1 MCVENSLK
9 IKYSIYLPKI
19 NETLKLLRYIVAYPI
34 LWLISKLPFF
44 LFYKMSDVF
53 YFIAY
58 HLVGYRKKTVWNN
71 LKLVFPEKNELEL
84 KQIQRKYYS
93 HMCDMFLEMI
103 KSLTITE
110 KQMKKRFV
118 ITNAGVVNELSKK
131 NKKSIIMLC
140 SHYASW
146 EWMTVLGTQIDIET
160 YGVYQKIVNP
170 YFDRL
175 VRRIR
180 AKFNAKLMTASQA
193 TSIIVN
199 NQKNNVLAIY
209 AMVSDQSPSWR
220 RAKYWRDFMGI
231 KSPVFTGAENL
242 AKRYDLTVIYLKVKK
257 VKRGHYEA
265 TLVPICEDSTKTAAF
280 EITDKYLNI
289 LEEQIRETPE
299 FYLWTHRRWKH
310 RNKQPAKFA
319 VVR

>member
-1 MCVENSLK
+1 M
-9 IKYSIYLPKI
+9 PKI
-19 NETLKLLRYIVAYPI
+19 DKTLKLFVYIATYPI

-53 YFIAY
+53 YFIVY
-58 HLVGYRKKTVWNN
+58 HIVGYRKRTVWNN
-71 LKLVFPEKNELEL
+71 LKLVFPKKSDVEL

-103 KSLTITE
+103 KSLTITG
-110 KQMKKRFV
+110 KQMQKRFV
-118 ITNAGVVNELSKK
+118 ITNAGVVNELAKK
-131 NKKSIIMLC
+131 NKSIIMLC

-180 AKFNAKLMTASQA
+180 AKFNAKLMTAGQA
-193 TSIIVN
+193 TGIIVN

-265 TLVPICEDSTKTAAF
+265 TLVPVCEDSTKAGSF
-280 EITDKYLNI
+280 EITDKYLDI
-289 LEEQIRETPE
+289 LEGQIKDTPE
-299 FYLWTHRRWKH
+299 YYLWTHRRWKH

>member
-1 MCVENSLK
+1 M
-9 IKYSIYLPKI
+9 PKI
-19 NETLKLLRYIVAYPI
+19 DKTLKLFVYIATYPI

-53 YFIAY
+53 YFIVY
-58 HLVGYRKKTVWNN
+58 HIVGYRKRTVWNN
-71 LKLVFPEKNELEL
+71 LKLVFPEKSDVEL

-93 HMCDMFLEMI
+93 HLCDMFLEMI

-110 KQMKKRFV
+110 KQMQKRFV
-118 ITNAGVVNELSKK
+118 ITNAGVVNELAKK
-131 NKKSIIMLC
+131 NKSIIMLC
-140 SHYASW
+140 SHFASW
-146 EWMTVLGTQIDIET
+146 EWMTILGTQIDIET

-180 AKFNAKLMTASQA
+180 AKFNAKLMTAGQA
-193 TSIIVN
+193 TGIIVN

-242 AKRYDLTVIYLKVKK
+242 AKRYDLAVIYMKVKK

-265 TLVPICEDSTKTAAF
+265 TLVPVCEDSTKAGAF
-280 EITDKYLNI
+280 EITDKYLDI
-289 LEEQIRETPE
+289 LEGQIRETPE
-299 FYLWTHRRWKH
+299 YYLWTHRRWKH

>member
-1 MCVENSLK
+1 M
-9 IKYSIYLPKI
+9 PKI
-19 NETLKLLRYIVAYPI
+19 IETLKLFRYIVAYPI

-53 YFIAY
+53 YFIVY
-58 HLVGYRKKTVWNN
+58 HVVGYRKRTVWNN
-71 LKLVFPEKNELEL
+71 LKLVFPEKSDVEL
-84 KQIQRKYYS
+84 KQIQRNYYS

-103 KSLTITE
+103 KSLTISE
-110 KQMKKRFV
+110 KQMRKRFV
-118 ITNAGVVNELSKK
+118 FTNVEVISELEKK
-131 NKKSIIMLC
+131 NKSIIMLC

-146 EWMTVLGTQIDIET
+146 EWMTILGTQINIET
-160 YGVYQKIVNP
+160 YGVYQAIVNP

-180 AKFNAKLMTASQA
+180 AKFNAKLMTARQS
-193 TSIIVN
+193 TGIIVN

-209 AMVSDQSPSWR
+209 GMVSDQSPSWR
-220 RAKYWRDFMGI
+220 RAKYWRGFMGI

-242 AKRYDLTVIYLKVKK
+242 AKRYDLAVIYMKVKK
-257 VKRGHYEA
+257 VKRGYYEA
-265 TLVPICEDSTKTAAF
+265 TLIPICEESTKAGDF

-289 LEEQIRETPE
+289 LEGQIRETPE
-299 FYLWTHRRWKH
+299 YYLWTHRRWKH

>member
-1 MCVENSLK
+1 M
-9 IKYSIYLPKI
+9 
-19 NETLKLLRYIVAYPI
+19 KLFRYIVAYPI

-53 YFIAY
+53 YFLVY
-58 HLVGYRKKTVWNN
+58 HVFGYRKRTVWNN
-71 LKLVFPEKNELEL
+71 LKLVFPEKSDVEL
-84 KQIQRKYYS
+84 KQIKRKYYS
-93 HMCDMFLEMI
+93 HMCDMLLEMI
-103 KSLTITE
+103 KSLTISE
-110 KQMKKRFV
+110 KQMRKRFV
-118 ITNAGVVNELSKK
+118 FTNLEVINELEKK
-131 NKKSIIMLC
+131 NKSIIMLC

-146 EWMTVLGTQIDIET
+146 EWMTILGTQIDIET
-160 YGVYQKIVNP
+160 YGVYQEIVNP

-180 AKFNAKLMTASQA
+180 AKFNAKLMTARQS
-193 TSIIVN
+193 TGIIVN

-209 AMVSDQSPSWR
+209 GMVSDQSPSWR

-231 KSPVFTGAENL
+231 KSPVYTGAENL
-242 AKRYDLTVIYLKVKK
+242 AKRYDLAVIYMKVKK
-257 VKRGHYEA
+257 VKRGYYEA
-265 TLVPICEDSTKTAAF
+265 TLIPICEESTKAGDF

-289 LEEQIRETPE
+289 LEGQIRETPE
-299 FYLWTHRRWKH
+299 YYLWTHRRWKH

>member
-1 MCVENSLK
+1 M
-9 IKYSIYLPKI
+9 
-19 NETLKLLRYIVAYPI
+19 KLFRYIVAYPI

-53 YFIAY
+53 YFLVY
-58 HLVGYRKKTVWNN
+58 HVFGYRKKTVLDN
-71 LKLVFPEKNELEL
+71 LKLVFPEKSDIEL
-84 KQIQRKYYS
+84 KQIQRNYYS
-93 HMCDMFLEMI
+93 HMCDMLLEMI
-103 KSLTITE
+103 KSLTISE
-110 KQMKKRFV
+110 KQMRKRFV
-118 ITNAGVVNELSKK
+118 FTNLEVINELEKK
-131 NKKSIIMLC
+131 NKSIIMLC

-146 EWMTVLGTQIDIET
+146 EWMTILGTQINLET
-160 YGVYQKIVNP
+160 YGVYQEIVNP

-180 AKFNAKLMTASQA
+180 AKFNAKLMTARQS
-193 TSIIVN
+193 TGIIVN

-209 AMVSDQSPSWR
+209 GMVSDQSPSWR

-231 KSPVFTGAENL
+231 KSPVYTGAENL
-242 AKRYDLTVIYLKVKK
+242 AKRYDLAVIYMKVKK
-257 VKRGHYEA
+257 VKRGYYEA
-265 TLVPICEDSTKTAAF
+265 TLIPICEESTKAGDF

-289 LEEQIRETPE
+289 LEGQIRETPE
-299 FYLWTHRRWKH
+299 YYLWTHRRWKH

>member
-34 LWLISKLPFF
+34 LWFISKLPFF

-53 YFIAY
+53 YFIVY
-58 HLVGYRKKTVWNN
+58 HIVGYRKRTVWNN
-71 LKLVFPEKNELEL
+71 LKLVFPDKSDVEL
-84 KQIQRKYYS
+84 KKIQRKFYS
-93 HMCDMFLEMI
+93 HLCDMFLEII
-103 KSLTITE
+103 KSMAITE

-118 ITNAGVVNELSKK
+118 YTNVEVVHDLEKK
-131 NKKSIIMLC
+131 NKSIIMLC

-146 EWMTVLGTQIDIET
+146 EWMGILATQINLQT
-160 YGVYQKIVNP
+160 FGVYQKIVNP

-175 VRRIR
+175 IQRMR
-180 AKFNAKLMTASQA
+180 ARFNAKLMTAGQA
-193 TSIIVN
+193 TGIIVN
-199 NQKNNVLAIY
+199 NQKKNELGIY

-231 KSPVFTGAENL
+231 KTPVFTGAENL
-242 AKRYDLTVIYLKVKK
+242 ARRYDLAVIYMKVKK

-265 TLVPICEDSTKTAAF
+265 TLVPICEDSTKAAAF

>member
-1 MCVENSLK
+1 M
-9 IKYSIYLPKI
+9 PKI
-19 NETLKLLRYIVAYPI
+19 IETLKLFRYIVAYPI

-53 YFIAY
+53 YFLVY
-58 HLVGYRKKTVWNN
+58 HVFGYRKRTVWNN
-71 LKLVFPEKNELEL
+71 LKLVFPEKSDVEL
-84 KQIQRKYYS
+84 KQIKRKYYS
-93 HMCDMFLEMI
+93 HMCDMLLEMI
-103 KSLTITE
+103 KSLTISE
-110 KQMKKRFV
+110 KQMRKRFV
-118 ITNAGVVNELSKK
+118 FTNLEVINELEKK
-131 NKKSIIMLC
+131 NKSIIMLC

-146 EWMTVLGTQIDIET
+146 EWMTILGTQIDIET
-160 YGVYQKIVNP
+160 YGVYQEIVNP

-180 AKFNAKLMTASQA
+180 AKFNAKLMTARQS
-193 TSIIVN
+193 TGIIVN

-209 AMVSDQSPSWR
+209 GMVSDQSPSWR

-231 KSPVFTGAENL
+231 KSPVYTGAENL
-242 AKRYDLTVIYLKVKK
+242 AKRYDLAVIYMKVKK
-257 VKRGHYEA
+257 VKRGYYEA
-265 TLVPICEDSTKTAAF
+265 TLIPICEESTKAGDF

-289 LEEQIRETPE
+289 LEGQIRETPE
-299 FYLWTHRRWKH
+299 YYLWTHRRWKH